1 MNFADYFGIT
11 AIVGAC
17 TAVLGWWLKSRLD
30 SSIKHEYDKILESFK
45 TELKRSD
52 ILLTE
57 RLAVFK
63 TLSSHLVALRR
74 YCNARS
80 AELRN
85 ESEFESGTES
95 LTEQE
100 KSSLLSHHENIIR
113 ALESNELLISPN
125 SRQSFEHLFLQM
137 GMGFNLELWLA
148 SKNPAPEIVSSAH
161 ELYDLVSSK
170 VNDVLGALYSD
181 LGLPQNL
188 PFSPANPLKTGR

>member
-1 MNFADYFGIT
+1 MNLADYFGIT
-11 AIVGAC
+11 AIIGAC
-17 TAVLGWWLKSRLD
+17 TTVLGLWLKTRLD

-45 TELKRSD
+45 TEMKRSD
-52 ILLTE
+52 VLLTE

-63 TLSSHLVALRR
+63 TLSNHLLALRR

-80 AELRN
+80 AECRN
-85 ESEFESGTES
+85 DSEFEPRTES

-100 KSSLLSHHENIIR
+100 NISLLGHHENITR
-113 ALESNELLISPN
+113 ALGRNEFLISPN
-125 SRQSFEHLFLQM
+125 SRQCFEQLFLQM

-148 SKNPAPEIVSSAH
+148 SKNPAKEIVSSAH
-161 ELYDLVSSK
+161 ELYDLVASR

-188 PFSPANPLKTGR
+188 AFQSSGSAEVGR